1 MSQIQPTTPA
11 AWSKRFAYCVNIAA
25 ACWALRLLHI
35 PAGRNLFMGFEVF
48 LALVIAELGVVIGIP
63 LSWRDMGRGC
73 TKLDSNLGMALSLT
87 PLLLYV
93 FLVILIARAKHFT
106 FF

>member
-1 MSQIQPTTPA
+1 LRHSGTQP
-11 AWSKRFAYCVNIAA
+11 AWGKRFAYGINVVA
-25 ACWALRLLHI
+25 ACWALRLLSI
-35 PAGRNLFMGFEVF
+35 PAGRNLFMGFEFF
-48 LALVIAELGVVIGIP
+48 LALVIAGLGVVIGIP

-93 FLVILIARAKHFT
+93 FLVMLIARAKHFT